1 MIYIATKIRGITV
14 EIGGDTSGLEKSLK
28 STNKE
33 INDTSKQLKDVE
45 RLLKLDPT
53 NTELLAQKQELLS
66 RRVEQSTSKLDA
78 LKKAQE
84 TMDKNGIDK
93 NSDQYMAL
101 QREIIST
108 EKAVESDK
116 KEVDKLTKAE
126 KENTKSAKDTGDAHE
141 KFQKV
146 LKGVGIAAAAA
157 TAAVVATGKAVWD
170 MANKTAEA
178 GDEIDKE
185 SQKLQI
191 SSDLYQKL
199 GYAMDMSGASI
210 EDVKKGV
217 LNITSALAGMG
228 NGVEGADDKFTA
240 LGVSLKDNEGNL
252 KTTESV
258 LLDTIDALA
267 SMEDETQRNA
277 AANEIFGKN
286 YTELLPL
293 LNAGADGI
301 NDLMQEA
308 EDYGMVMSEDAVKA
322 SADFSDSLDRLKGT
336 FEGLKNSAMAE
347 VLPALSQLIDGI
359 SLVMSGDMTGTEKI
373 SSGIENLLGKLNEA
387 IPRIV
392 TFVGDVAGAVL
403 EAAPQI
409 LGSLAEGI
417 TSTLPEL
424 FPAILDIVLAIA
436 QMLIDNADEL
446 VSAALSLI
454 LSLVS
459 GLTEALPELIPAAI
473 DMVLGICD
481 ALISNVDL
489 LIDGAIALIVGLAL
503 GLIQNLPKLVEKIP
517 DLIEALT
524 VSIIEHTPELIVAS
538 IQILVALARGLIQSV
553 GILVKKAP
561 ELIKAI
567 GEAIANAASQLWEIG
582 KDIVNGIWEGLKSAW
597 ESVKE
602 WFTNAFNNLVGGV
615 KNLLGIAS
623 PSKVFEKIGDYMA
636 QGLGIGFVD
645 EMDKVSKEMQ
655 SAIPGVGVNSSF
667 NSIITTSAAQNA
679 ATAQNTALQQASAG
693 IVNGLAAVTGGGG
706 TFTFNLVLPTGEVM
720 ARYQLPAL
728 IDVARASGT
737 PILNPIVG

>member
-1 MIYIATKIRGITV
+1 M
-14 EIGGDTSGLEKSLK
+14 
-28 STNKE
+28 
-33 INDTSKQLKDVE
+33 
-45 RLLKLDPT
+45 KLDPT

-66 RRVEQSTSKLDA
+66 RRVEQSTTKLDA

-157 TAAVVATGKAVWD
+157 TAAVIAVGKGMWDAAKATG
-170 MANKTAEA
+170 EY
-178 GDEIDKE
+178 GDAIDDE

-191 SSDLYQKL
+191 SSTLYQKL
-199 GYAMDMSGASI
+199 GYALEQSGSDI
-210 EDVKKGV
+210 ESVKKGV
-217 LNITSALAGMG
+217 LNITTALANMG
-228 NGVEGADDKFTA
+228 KGVEGADDKFTA
-240 LGVSLKDNEGNL
+240 LGVSLRDGEGNL

-286 YTELLPL
+286 YSELLPL
-293 LNAGADGI
+293 LNAGADGMEK
-301 NDLMQEA
+301 LMQEA
-308 EDYGMVMSEDAVKA
+308 EDYGMVMSEDAIKA
-322 SADFSDSLDRLKGT
+322 SSDFADSLNKLKGT

-347 VLPALSQLIDGI
+347 ILPALTQLIDGMA
-359 SLVMSGDMTGTEKI
+359 LVLSGDMTGTDKI
-373 SSGIENLLGKLNEA
+373 SSGIESLLGKLNEA

-392 TFVGDVAGAVL
+392 SFVGDVATAVL
-403 EAAPQI
+403 EAAPEI

-417 TSTLPEL
+417 TTTLPQL
-424 FPAILDIVLAIA
+424 FPTILDVVLAIA
-436 QMLIDNADEL
+436 NMLVDNADEM

-567 GEAIANAASQLWEIG
+567 GQAIADAASQLWEIG
-582 KDIVNGIWEGLKSAW
+582 KNIVNGLWEGIKNAW
-597 ESVKE
+597 HSVTE
-602 WFTNAFNNLVGGV
+602 WVQNAIGNLVGGI
-615 KNLLGIAS
+615 KDFLGIKS
-623 PSKVFEKIGDYMA
+623 PSRVFMAIGDYMA
-636 QGLGIGFVD
+636 EGLGLGFVK
-645 EMDKVSKEMQ
+645 EMDKVADQMED
-655 SAIPGVGVNSSF
+655 AIPALGVRSSYT
-667 NSIITTSAAQNA
+667 NIVTSSAAQSA
-679 ATAQNTALQQASAG
+679 ATAQSNALQQASAG
-693 IVNGLAAVTGGGG
+693 IVNGLAAVQGGGG
-706 TFTFNLVLPTGEVM
+706 TFTFNLVLPSGEVM
-720 ARYQLPAL
+720 ARYQLPSL
-728 IDVARASGT
+728 IEVARASGT
-737 PILNPIVG
+737 PILNPSVG

>member
-1 MIYIATKIRGITV
+1 M
-14 EIGGDTSGLEKSLK
+14 
-28 STNKE
+28 
-33 INDTSKQLKDVE
+33 
-45 RLLKLDPT
+45 KLDPT

-66 RRVEQSTSKLDA
+66 RRVEQSTNKLDA

-157 TAAVVATGKAVWD
+157 TAAVIATGKAVWD
-170 MANKTAEA
+170 MANKTASM

-191 SSDLYQKL
+191 NSELYQKL
-199 GYAMDMSGASI
+199 NYAMQMSGSSI

-217 LNITSALAGMG
+217 TTITSALNNMG

-258 LLDTIDALA
+258 LLDTIGALA
-267 SMEDETQRNA
+267 NMDDETARNA
-277 AANEIFGKN
+277 AANEIFGRG
-286 YTELLPL
+286 YSELLPL

-301 NDLMQEA
+301 ANLMQEA

-322 SADFSDSLDRLKGT
+322 SAEFSDSLTRLKGT

-347 VLPALSQLIDGI
+347 VLPALTQLIDGM
-359 SLVMSGDMTGTEKI
+359 SLIMSGDMSGTDKI
-373 SSGIENLLGKLNEA
+373 SSGIETLLGKLNEA

-392 TFVGDVAGAVL
+392 TFVGDVAMAVL
-403 EAAPQI
+403 EAAPEI

-417 TSTLPEL
+417 TTTLPEL
-424 FPAILDIVLAIA
+424 FPAVLDIILAIVD
-436 QMLIDNADEL
+436 MLCENAPEL
-446 VSAALSLI
+446 VSAALVMI
-454 LSLVS
+454 TSLVT
-459 GLTEALPELIPAAI
+459 GLTEHLDELIPAAI
-473 DMVLGICD
+473 DMVIGVVD
-481 ALISNVDL
+481 AIIDNVDL
-489 LIDGAIALIVGLAL
+489 LIDAAIELIVQLAL
-503 GLIQNLPKLVEKIP
+503 GLIQNIPKLVEKIP
-517 DLIEALT
+517 DLIEAL
-524 VSIIEHTPELIVAS
+524 VVAIIEHTPELIVAS

-561 ELIKAI
+561 ELISAI
-567 GEAIANAASQLWEIG
+567 GEAIANAAKQLWEIG
-582 KDIVNGIWEGLKSAW
+582 KNIVNGLWEGIKNAW
-597 ESVKE
+597 HSVTE
-602 WFTNAFNNLVGGV
+602 WVQNAIGNLVGGI
-615 KNLLGIAS
+615 KDFLGIKS
-623 PSKVFEKIGDYMA
+623 PSRVFMAIGDYMA
-636 QGLGIGFVD
+636 EGLGLGFVK
-645 EMDKVSKEMQ
+645 EMDKVAGQMED
-655 SAIPGVGVNSSF
+655 AIPALGVRSSYT
-667 NSIITTSAAQNA
+667 NIVTSSAAQNA
-679 ATAQNTALQQASAG
+679 ATAQNAALQQASAG
-693 IVNGLAAVTGGGG
+693 IVNGLAAVQGNGG
-706 TFTFNLVLPTGEVM
+706 TFTFNLVLPSGEVL
-720 ARYQLPAL
+720 ARYQLPSL
-728 IDVARASGT
+728 IEVARASGT
-737 PILNPIVG
+737 PILNPSVG